1 MDIEYN
7 NLDDEWINNF
17 EKTDKLYED
26 FYKDDLYYI
35 NLRVIYVNRYNEIDK
50 IKHEPLLL
58 TNKNII
64 SQEEILGILK
74 KNSIDNEKL
83 YSLLSILKYNIL
95 LEPDDVKN
103 YLINKNSQVF
113 LSVIKNIDTIKYER
127 SISMFHDLND
137 LILIFYEKSKEF
149 VKCEKNST
157 KKVYFNSLSA
167 NKKTIRKRYKD

>member
-1 MDIEYN
+1 M
-7 NLDDEWINNF
+7 
-17 EKTDKLYED
+17 
-26 FYKDDLYYI
+26 
-35 NLRVIYVNRYNEIDK
+35 
-50 IKHEPLLL
+50 
-58 TNKNII
+58 
-64 SQEEILGILK
+64 
-74 KNSIDNEKL
+74 
-83 YSLLSILKYNIL
+83 
-95 LEPDDVKN
+95 EPDDVKN